1 MKKMKRTVCLCLLC
15 LLLVSLLP
23 AAFAEDAEPAGD
35 ERFAGRT
42 WEEITE
48 EFIAAAGGD
57 EDSVSIGYCNTVTGE
72 EHYYAGDRYR
82 DAGSMYKVPLNMV
95 FCERIAAG
103 ELDWDSPVRGY
114 SYKYMLHST
123 IVDSNN
129 ENAKQLWLEVGRGE
143 ERPYPYYRR
152 TIAPYM
158 GVDPDNVDDKYYEN
172 NFFTAEQMI
181 HCLKLLYENPDR
193 FPGIIDEM
201 KVAERS
207 RFFLQHE
214 QSVEVAHKYGLNYI
228 NNGNTLV
235 LNDCGIIYTEDPF
248 CLVVCTESRG
258 SASFNQYAFL
268 PNFCTLMIDYTEY
281 QTKQRLA
288 AEEQARLDAAIAALN
303 RNETEEPDS
312 TAAAET
318 QPAPGPSEPQT
329 EEHAM
334 NTHHSF
340 ALILILLLTAAALV
354 WLLRLKKSRQL
365 KLVWAIPALLLAAAA
380 LLLCVYAPG
389 MKTAVSAPSE
399 TVEDPQMTVRAFFDE
414 LIAGDY
420 ERAYGLLYNYA
431 SLGLEQE
438 PETEAARL
446 MSEALRESYS
456 YSFYGECET
465 NDLSARQAVVFEMLD
480 LNLLSE
486 DLKSGTEAAV
496 QKMSE
501 ELPQSE
507 LLDEDGNYRPE
518 ITEKAYLDTLRTL
531 LQHPEKYKTSAGL
544 TIELYYTVDGWR
556 IMAGDPLIFAL
567 SGRTAYTRGGK
578 TA

>member
-1 MKKMKRTVCLCLLC
+1 MKRIKKLIGLCAALG
-15 LLLVSLLP
+15 LLLTAIPS
-23 AAFAEDAEPAGD
+23 AFAEDGAPAGD
-35 ERFAGRT
+35 ARFEGRT

-48 EFIAAAGGD
+48 EFVSAAGGD

-172 NFFTAEQMI
+172 NFFTAEQVI

-248 CLVVCTESRG
+248 CLVVCTEASG
-258 SASFNQYAFL
+258 SAAFNQFAFL
-268 PNFCTLMIDYTEY
+268 PEYCALMIDYTEY
-281 QTKQRLA
+281 QTKLRLEK
-288 AEEQARLDAAIAALN
+288 EERERIEAAIAALDPAN
-303 RNETEEPDS
+303 TEEPAS
-312 TAAAET
+312 TDAAGAASPEKR
-318 QPAPGPSEPQT
+318 SEPEAEVQS
-329 EEHAM
+329 M
-334 NTHHSF
+334 NLQHPF
-340 ALILILLLTAAALV
+340 ALILIALMTAAALV
-354 WLLRLKKSRQL
+354 WLIRLKMKRQL
-365 KLVWAIPALLLAAAA
+365 KLVWAIPALLLASLA
-380 LLLCVYAPG
+380 LLLCVAAPG
-389 MKTAVSAPSE
+389 MKTAVSAPAE
-399 TVEDPQMTVRAFFDE
+399 TVEDPQKTVRAFFDE
-414 LIAGDY
+414 LVAGDY

-431 SLGLEQE
+431 SLGLEEQ
-438 PETEAARL
+438 PDTEAARL
-446 MSEALRESYS
+446 MSEALRGSYS
-456 YSFYGECET
+456 YSFYGACEM
-465 NDLSARQAVVFEMLD
+465 NDLNARQAVVFEMLD
-480 LNLLSE
+480 LNLLTE

-496 QKMSE
+496 EKLSE
-501 ELPQSE
+501 ELPASE
-507 LLDEDGNYRPE
+507 LLDENGNYLPE
-518 ITEKAYLDTLRTL
+518 ITEKAYLDTLREL
-531 LQHPEKYKTSAGL
+531 LGHPDQYKTSVGL
-544 TIELYYTVDGWR
+544 NIELYYTVDGWR
-556 IMAGDPLIFAL
+556 IMADDPLIFAL

-578 TA
+578 SA